1 MANYGASSGF
11 FMIFKAGIDS
21 IDGTVIK
28 QKTIH
33 EKILAIFCASSIQ
46 STHSKSQL
54 AIPFQAASL
63 SKNRFVSSSKSYL
76 SSELAEFLLYF
87 KNHG

>member
-1 MANYGASSGF
+1 MANVGASSGF

-33 EKILAIFCASSIQ
+33 EKTLAI
-46 STHSKSQL
+46 
-54 AIPFQAASL
+54 
-63 SKNRFVSSSKSYL
+63 V
-76 SSELAEFLLYF
+76 
-87 KNHG
+87 